1 MPASENIFKKRLK
14 AGETLMGCWLSGASP
29 VMTEILTTAGFDWL
43 LIDGEHSPNTITTM
57 TEQMRIIEPSGVPA
71 LARVPN
77 GDVWQIKM
85 VLDTGCQTVLVP
97 MIESADQAREMV
109 QAMKYPPEGIR
120 GVGAYAARAS
130 GYGGT
135 PQYLETAN
143 EQTCLLLQIENKAGL
158 QALDEVLTI
167 DGVDGVFI
175 GPSDLSANLGYL
187 GQPEHPDVQEAI
199 DTALGKIL
207 ASDKAAGILT
217 MNLDLVKKYKSMGVG
232 FIAAAMD
239 IPMLATTARA
249 RAKTLAEIE

>member
-1 MPASENIFKKRLK
+1 MAAPINEFKRRLK

-29 VMTEILTTAGFDWL
+29 VMTEVLVSAGFDWL

-57 TEQMRIIEPSGVPA
+57 TEQMRIIGPSGVPA
-71 LARVPN
+71 LARVPF
-77 GDVWQIKM
+77 GDTWQIKM

-97 MIESADQAREMV
+97 MIETADHAREMV
-109 QAMKYPPEGIR
+109 QAMKYPPEGVR

-135 PQYLETAN
+135 PEYLQTAN

-158 QALDEVLTI
+158 DALDEVLTI

-187 GQPEHPDVQEAI
+187 GQPEHPEVQKAI
-199 DTALGKIL
+199 DESLNKIM
-207 ASDKAAGILT
+207 ASGKAAGILT
-217 MNLDLVKKYKSMGVG
+217 MNLDLVKKYADMGVG

-239 IPMLATTARA
+239 IPMLAVTARD
-249 RAKTLAEIE
+249 RAKTLQGLR

>member
-1 MPASENIFKKRLK
+1 MAAPVNEFKKRLK

-29 VMTEILTTAGFDWL
+29 VMTEVLTTCGFDWL

-57 TEQMRIIEPSGVPA
+57 TEQMRIIGPSGVPA
-71 LARVPN
+71 LARIPF
-77 GDVWQIKM
+77 GDTWQVKM
-85 VLDTGCQTVLVP
+85 VLDTGCQTVLIP
-97 MIESADQAREMV
+97 MIESVEHAEEMV
-109 QAMKYPPEGIR
+109 QAMKYPPEGVR

-135 PQYLETAN
+135 PEYLQTAN
-143 EQTCLLLQIENKAGL
+143 DQTCLLLQIENKAGL
-158 QALDEVLTI
+158 ECLDDVLKL

-187 GQPEHPDVQEAI
+187 GQPEHPEVQKVI
-199 DTALGKIL
+199 DESLAKIM
-207 ASDKAAGILT
+207 AAGKAAGVLT
-217 MNLDLVKKYKSMGVG
+217 MNLDLVKKYSDMGVG

-249 RAKTLAEIE
+249 RAKTLGDLK